1 MMTTHFVNLLEDLR
15 KQSQRM
21 ADLVADMLDESCEAV
36 FTDNQSIAQ
45 RVIDRDVD
53 VDAMEV
59 DVEAE
64 VIRLMAL
71 HQPVG
76 SDLRMLCTIL
86 KINNDLE
93 RIADCAVNI
102 AKRSQHLHGQS
113 ILEDSSDAMT
123 LSKRVSAMFQRAAQ
137 AYSLEDEALAREVLV
152 EDDVIDDLYVA
163 IVKRGV
169 EIASMAPDSMASHL
183 DMLAVAKNLERVA
196 DHSTNIAEDVIFL
209 VTGQIVRHGNY

>member
-1 MMTTHFVNLLEDLR
+1 MMTVHFVNLLEDLR

-21 ADLVADMLDESCEAV
+21 ADLVADMLDEACEAV
-36 FTDNQSIAQ
+36 FTNNQAVAQ
-45 RVIDRDVD
+45 RVIDRDTD
-53 VDAMEV
+53 VDNMEV
-59 DVEAE
+59 EVEAE

-102 AKRSQHLHGQS
+102 AKRSQHLVGQS
-113 ILEDSSDAMT
+113 VLEDSADAVG
-123 LSKRVSAMFQRAAQ
+123 LSKKVCAMFQRAAK
-137 AYSLEDEALAREVLV
+137 AYSTEDESLAREVLA
-152 EDDVIDDLYVA
+152 EDDAVDELYVA
-163 IVKRGV
+163 IVRRGV
-169 EIASMAPDSMASHL
+169 KIASLAPDSMASHL
-183 DMLAVAKNLERVA
+183 DMLTVAKNLERIA

>member
-152 EDDVIDDLYVA
+152 EDDAIDDLYVA